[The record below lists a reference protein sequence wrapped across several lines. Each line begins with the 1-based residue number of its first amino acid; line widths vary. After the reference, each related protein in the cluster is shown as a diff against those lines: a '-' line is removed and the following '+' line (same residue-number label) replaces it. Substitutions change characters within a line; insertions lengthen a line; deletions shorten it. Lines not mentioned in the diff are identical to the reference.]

1 MNAWDI
7 ERIKEIMKER
17 GLKASDFYR
26 DDNYGTDTQFAR
38 ITKTRF
44 HRVLNGDIKHT
55 GDDFIPTFCK
65 IAGITEEEFYKTQK
79 TPDELTYFLNDD
91 EQQIIL
97 SIREIRKKS
106 GDDHIYAYVKS
117 FLQGLTKDI

>member
-1 MNAWDI
+1 
-7 ERIKEIMKER
+7 MKER